1 MTEYGTHTHTHTH
14 THTAAVN
21 TPCFH
26 AGDTGSSPGVP
37 TKIPHEC
44 GHTGFELGRAV
55 VCHVCHTCW
64 QSPGQEEGSA
74 WQGGAT
80 QAHLDLRT
88 GAKAT

>member
-1 MTEYGTHTHTHTH
+1 MTEYGTHIHTHTHTH
-14 THTAAVN
+14 THTPAVN

-55 VCHVCHTCW
+55 VCHVCHTCGRALGKRRA
-64 QSPGQEEGSA
+64 QLGREGPRRL
-74 WQGGAT
+74 T
-80 QAHLDLRT
+80 LT
-88 GAKAT
+88 